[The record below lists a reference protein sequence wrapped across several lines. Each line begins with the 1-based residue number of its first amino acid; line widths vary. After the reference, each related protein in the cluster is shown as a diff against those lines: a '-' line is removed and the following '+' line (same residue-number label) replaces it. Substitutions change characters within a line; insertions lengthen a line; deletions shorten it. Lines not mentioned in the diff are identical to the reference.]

1 MSETRSRV
9 SFLEGISSFRLI
21 SEELRGLGGQVHIA
35 GLQKKNRPVEQEF
48 PKSKVLDI
56 IYRKFRL
63 YNFTLLLPSH

>member
-21 SEELRGLGGQVHIA
+21 SEELRGSRRSSA
-35 GLQKKNRPVEQEF
+35 YCRTSKKNRPVEQEF